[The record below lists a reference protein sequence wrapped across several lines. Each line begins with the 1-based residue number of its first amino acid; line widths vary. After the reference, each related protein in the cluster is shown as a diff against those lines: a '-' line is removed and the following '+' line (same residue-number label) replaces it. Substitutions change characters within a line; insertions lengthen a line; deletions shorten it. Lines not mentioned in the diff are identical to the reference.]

1 MSGPV
6 LASATTRLRLRSGW
20 MSGPVLASATTRLR
34 LRSGWM
40 SGPVLASATTRLRL
54 RSGWMSGPVLASATT
69 RLRLRSGEDVSA
81 YAQATGTDTSC
92 WPSKV
97 TTSTEATSAGATRA
111 VHHVQPAPLAGL
123 DALGLHAH
131 PDPAGRRGQRH
142 GHRRAG
148 VGILGGEGTHVA
160 RHRRRG

>member
-1 MSGPV
+1 MFALAPLAAADGPTDLPFVKLTGLV
-6 LASATTRLRLRSGW
+6 LGAMILWWAIRRLFGGGKPKW
-20 MSGPVLASATTRLR
+20 P
-34 LRSGWM
+34 
-40 SGPVLASATTRLRL
+40 

-111 VHHVQPAPLAGL
+111 VPSSTVPCFSP
-123 DALGLHAH
+123 
-131 PDPAGRRGQRH
+131 
-142 GHRRAG
+142 
-148 VGILGGEGTHVA
+148 VGE
-160 RHRRRG
+160 